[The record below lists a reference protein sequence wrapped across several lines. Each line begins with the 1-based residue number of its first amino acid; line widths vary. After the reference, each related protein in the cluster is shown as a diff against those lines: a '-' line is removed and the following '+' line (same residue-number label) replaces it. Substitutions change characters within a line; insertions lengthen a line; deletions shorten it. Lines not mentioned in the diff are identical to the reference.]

1 MDAEGNI
8 CSMVH
13 TANAFPWGS
22 GIFVEGSALPNSAAI
37 QPAITILAT
46 PPGGRVASPTQ
57 PILFVSESVKT
68 AISTIGSGL
77 HPYTVQLIP
86 RLFNWMTSPKAGAD
100 GSFYGV
106 PDYINNVHSHLM
118 LSLCLA
124 LSLSRSHTRTLTHAL
139 TLTQILLSHTH
150 TLSRPTKANG
160 LDCWFGF
167 IPLRDVADSPTDGT
181 ATHCHSTNATRP
193 GRFPCC
199 YPCHPIRR
207 NAEYDWRRYSRR
219 QWLC

>member
-100 GSFYGV
+100 GSFYGI
-106 PDYINNVHSHLM
+106 PDYINNAHSTPHL
-118 LSLCLA
+118 LSLFSLSLS
-124 LSLSRSHTRTLTHAL
+124 LSLSRSLFRYSLILVYHTRSLTRSLTHSRSLIAFSIPL
-139 TLTQILLSHTH
+139 TH
-150 TLSRPTKANG
+150 TLSHSR
-160 LDCWFGF
+160 
-167 IPLRDVADSPTDGT
+167 SPTRSHSH
-181 ATHCHSTNATRP
+181 THALSHSLTHEQN
-193 GRFPCC
+193 
-199 YPCHPIRR
+199 
-207 NAEYDWRRYSRR
+207 S
-219 QWLC
+219 QWLRLLAWMLSLTRCCRQSNRWDSHSL